1 MRPGTWCAI
10 RAVRTALWLVCGTS
24 SLWHGAAGWLW
35 LRLLGGLG
43 MLFFQHHFS
52 HQVVH
57 LLTGLGHHLTSL
69 VCHGKACTYRTFDG
83 GTHVVAQ
90 FRKKFAQQNGTGTND
105 QARNEFHLNQGR
117 THHDGS
123 SRGHRGGVTRHEV
136 FATCNQVAEAG
147 RGANR
152 RVDWLGWMM
161 GNGGIAVGGGGLF
174 PGLDARTNYWR
185 EVGLIIRERAT
196 QAVVFESRATHDG
209 PWSDSNAILPAMLDA
224 ALQGFPNP
232 PAGER
237 RVNIEIPR

>member
-1 MRPGTWCAI
+1 MYKTL
-10 RAVRTALWLVCGTS
+10 TALFLIVI
-24 SLWHGAAGWLW
+24 
-35 LRLLGGLG
+35 
-43 MLFFQHHFS
+43 
-52 HQVVH
+52 
-57 LLTGLGHHLTSL
+57 LLTGCSGMRLVDSQVNAFAPAPVPAGSRYRFERLPSQQIHPEAQTQLEAMAEKALAKVGLTRDDGAARYSVQVSATQRAEQTVLDRPALGW
-69 VCHGKACTYRTFDG
+69 
-83 GTHVVAQ
+83 
-90 FRKKFAQQNGTGTND
+90 N
-105 QARNEFHLNQGR
+105 
-117 THHDGS
+117 
-123 SRGHRGGVTRHEV
+123 
-136 FATCNQVAEAG
+136 
-147 RGANR
+147 
-152 RVDWLGWMM
+152 LGWMM